1 MFKAII
7 FDLDDTLIDF
17 RERKKVLIEA
27 SVKAMIKAGL
37 KEKFNVLHREFTAF
51 YWENGIEDQNIF
63 EKFFMH
69 KYGKVDYRILAHAV
83 IAYRRANSVLLKPYP
98 DVIKVLRLLKKRGIK
113 LAVLSDAPRVN
124 AHIRLVEVGLDGLF
138 DTIVT
143 FDDVGA
149 CKPNS
154 LGFKMVLSRL
164 NVKASSCLMV
174 GDNPLRD
181 VVGARNAGIKMCLAA
196 YSCSENIKTEYRINS
211 IKELLKVVSK

>member
-37 KEKFNVLHREFTAF
+37 KEKFSVLLKEFTAF
-51 YWENGIEDQNIF
+51 YWETGIEDQNIF

-83 IAYRRANSVLLKPYP
+83 IAYRRANIPLLKPYP
-98 DVIKVLRLLKKRGIK
+98 DVIKVLKHLKKKGVK
-113 LAVLSDAPRVN
+113 LAVLSDAPRIN
-124 AHIRLVEVGLDGLF
+124 ANIRLVEVGMDSLF
-138 DTIVT
+138 DTVVT

-149 CKPNS
+149 LKPNPR
-154 LGFKMVLSRL
+154 GFKMVLDRL
-164 NVKASSCLMV
+164 NVSASDCLMV

-196 YSCSENIKTEYRINS
+196 YSCSENVKTEYRINS
-211 IKELLKVVSK
+211 IKELLKVV